1 MLSIALLLVILAC
14 RDWFCGS
21 GRDRGA
27 VKSSPPRAD

>member
-21 GRDRGA
+21 GRDHGA
-27 VKSSPPRAD
+27 VKGSSPHAD